1 MQSFQSQILD
11 QEAGAPRPMELLLTG
26 EEHRRLSWLL
36 PLGLS
41 LSNSSKA
48 LRSSTKKP
56 LAASLTTEQ
65 DFGHVEQRQAFKQA
79 LRKISN
85 SNDYIARCGEL
96 LAAVR
101 RHSKSGPFLQPVDPV
116 AEGVP
121 DYPLV
126 VKEPMDLATMQR
138 KLLEKEYGSFEE
150 FDADMQRMFSN
161 ALLYNKPGTF
171 VNKLAE
177 ELRAFYDKLSS
188 EKSAS
193 GPHSQKKGKGGR
205 GHEGDR
211 LRHKQKQ
218 PALSAQPLSFTEQQK
233 LSDQI
238 RQLPNV
244 YLKDVLQIISQEQ
257 DTSREWVDLEYEK
270 LSPKVAREL
279 QAFVSQKIALTLK
292 RKKNRGDSSTAVTGR
307 TETEAEG
314 PVPVPQPLP
323 PMQRP
328 PTVQN
333 YLEES
338 SSSSLLDSISDDSI

>member
-1 MQSFQSQILD
+1 MQSFQSQVLD
-11 QEAGAPRPMELLLTG
+11 QAAEGPRAREVFLSG
-26 EEHRRLSWLL
+26 EEQRKLAWLL

-41 LSNSSKA
+41 LSNASKV

-56 LAASLTTEQ
+56 LAASLSSELDFAHTEK
-65 DFGHVEQRQAFKQA
+65 RQAYKQA
-79 LRKISN
+79 LNKISN
-85 SNDYIARCGEL
+85 SNDYLTRCGEL

-101 RHSKSGPFLQPVDPV
+101 RHPKSGPFLQPVDPV

-121 DYPLV
+121 DYPFI

-138 KLLEKEYGSFEE
+138 KLLDKEYASFDD
-150 FDADMQRMFSN
+150 FDADMQKMFAN

-171 VNKLAE
+171 VNRLAE
-177 ELRAFYDKLSS
+177 ELKAFY
-188 EKSAS
+188 EKTAVERSGS
-193 GPHSQKKGKGGR
+193 GPHSHKKGKAAR
-205 GHEGDR
+205 AQEGDR
-211 LRHKQKQ
+211 LRHKQRQ
-218 PALSAQPLSFTEQQK
+218 APLSAQPLSFTEQQK

-238 RQLPNV
+238 RQLPNA

-292 RKKNRGDSSTAVTGR
+292 RKKNRGDASTTLTGR
-307 TETEAEG
+307 TEAEAEG
-314 PVPVPQPLP
+314 PTPVPQPLP
-323 PMQRP
+323 PAQRP

-338 SSSSLLDSISDDSI
+338 STSSLLDSISDDSI